1 MGVEIDWE
9 EAQGSIWDNGNVLC
23 LDCGDG
29 HIDVSICQHLSICML
44 KIYAFIVCKYILIKL
59 IFQCVLYCIVSLR
72 GCLHPSV
79 PQFTHL

>member
-29 HIDVSICQHLSICML
+29 HIDVYVCQHLSICML
-44 KIYAFIVCKYILIKL
+44 KIYAFIVCKYILIKV
-59 IFQCVLYCIVSLR
+59 IF
-72 GCLHPSV
+72 
-79 PQFTHL
+79 